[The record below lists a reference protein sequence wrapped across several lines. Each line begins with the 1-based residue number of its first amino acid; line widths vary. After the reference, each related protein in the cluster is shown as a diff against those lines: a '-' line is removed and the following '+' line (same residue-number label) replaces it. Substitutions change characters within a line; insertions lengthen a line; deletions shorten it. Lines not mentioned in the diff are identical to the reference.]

1 MKNYLLQLGERIDA
15 FSLRERL
22 LLMLTLLAVVVGL
35 WYVLLYQPLVSAAQR
50 DTRHMQEVRQQF
62 AKTSAKVQS
71 LVVRFRKPPNEL
83 ARTELVRVRA
93 QIKVADHTLRGLT
106 VGLITPG
113 RMAAVL
119 RTLLATNKQLSLVR
133 MVSLP
138 PVPLIKP
145 GKGKKTV
152 PIYTHG
158 LEIQFVGS
166 FGSALAYLQ
175 SVQKQHWN
183 LYWDG
188 LELHTQ
194 GYPRL
199 SVTLRVHTLGVSQA
213 WLGLRDEGP

>member
-1 MKNYLLQLGERIDA
+1 MKNYLLKLGERIDA

-22 LLMLTLLAVVVGL
+22 LLMLTFLTVVVGL
-35 WYVLLYQPLVSAAQR
+35 WYVLFYQPLVSVAQR
-50 DTRHMQEVRQQF
+50 DTRQMQEVRQQF
-62 AKTSAKVQS
+62 AETSAKVQS

-83 ARTELVRVRA
+83 ARAELARVRA
-93 QIKVADHTLRGLT
+93 QIKVADHRLQSLT
-106 VGLITPG
+106 VGLISPG

-138 PVPLIKP
+138 AVPLIKP
-145 GKGKKTV
+145 AKGKKTI

-166 FGSALAYLQ
+166 FRSALAYLQ

-188 LELHTQ
+188 LELHTH

-213 WLGLRDEGP
+213 WLGLRDEGS

>member
-1 MKNYLLQLGERIDA
+1 MKSYLLQLGERIDA

-35 WYVLLYQPLVSAAQR
+35 WYVLLYQPLVSVAQH
-50 DTRHMQEVRQQF
+50 DTQHMQAARQQF

-83 ARTELVRVRA
+83 ARAELARVRA
-93 QIKVADHTLRGLT
+93 QIKVTDHTLRGLT
-106 VGLITPG
+106 VGLVTPG

-119 RTLLATNKQLSLVR
+119 RTLLATDQQLSLVR

-138 PVPLIKP
+138 SVPLIKP
-145 GKGKKTV
+145 GKGKKTI

-158 LEIQFVGS
+158 LEIQFSGS
-166 FGSALAYLQ
+166 FRSALTYLQ

-183 LYWDG
+183 LYWDS
-188 LELHTQ
+188 LELHTH

-213 WLGLRDEGP
+213 WLGLRDEGS